1 MSAAEGF
8 DYRTRSNGEA
18 VIFHHGKL
26 AKMMRGDEAKSF
38 LEEVKSGDPQ
48 QVMAAHVGNDGQD
61 EKPGSAGKQ
70 QGPAALHGN
79 GEAHANKDFRRK
91 TG

>member
-1 MSAAEGF
+1 MTGAEGF

-26 AKMMRGDEAKSF
+26 AKMMRDDEAKAF
-38 LEEVKSGDPQ
+38 IKAVKDGDPQ
-48 QVMAAHVGNDGQD
+48 QVMADYVGNDGQAQ
-61 EKPGSAGKQ
+61 KPGGTGKST
-70 QGPAALHGN
+70 GPDSLHGN
-79 GEAHANKDFRRK
+79 GEAHATKDFRRK

>member
-26 AKMMRGDEAKSF
+26 AKMMRDDEAKKF
-38 LEEVKSGDPQ
+38 IEEVKAGDAQ
-48 QVMAAHVGNDGQD
+48 EVMARYVGNDGQSQ
-61 EKPGSAGKQ
+61 KPGTGPQGGSAS
-70 QGPAALHGN
+70 LHGN
-79 GEAHANKDFRRK
+79 GEAHATKDFRRK

>member
-1 MSAAEGF
+1 MTGSEGF

-26 AKMMRGDEAKSF
+26 AKMMRDEEAKKF
-38 LEEVKSGDPQ
+38 LEDVKAGDPQ
-48 QVMAAHVGNDGQD
+48 EVMGTYVGNDGQAQ
-61 EKPGSAGKQ
+61 KPGSAGKSA
-70 QGPAALHGN
+70 GPDSLHGN
-79 GEAHANKDFRRK
+79 GEAHSAKDFRRK